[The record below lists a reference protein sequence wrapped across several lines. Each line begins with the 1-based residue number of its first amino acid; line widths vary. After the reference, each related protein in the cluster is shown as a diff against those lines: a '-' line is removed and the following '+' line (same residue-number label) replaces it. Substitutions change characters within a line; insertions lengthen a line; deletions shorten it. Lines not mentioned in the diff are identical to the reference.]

1 MKNSQIH
8 KGLDKKEIRDF
19 LSTSLVK
26 LFQEQVDNANKIEI
40 PHTENP
46 YEYSIKKLEQDI
58 EYNTKQIEIYK
69 GIQAVMLIIKMNK
82 WEEFEMNKWE
92 EFDVSDDTEKDN
104 LHILKM
110 NFIGTQK
117 EYDFLLTKI
126 NGA

>member
-8 KGLDKKEIRDF
+8 KGLDKKEIRYF

-26 LFQEQVDNANKIEI
+26 LFQEQVDNANKIKIKIEI
-40 PHTENP
+40 PHDENP

-58 EYNTKQIEIYK
+58 EYNTKQIEIYR
-69 GIQAVMLIIKMNK
+69 GIQAVIRILKMNG
-82 WEEFEMNKWE
+82 WQ
-92 EFDVSDDTEKDN
+92 EFDVSDETEKDN
-104 LHILKM
+104 SHILKM

-126 NGA
+126 NGV